1 MDGLFNFATPA
12 TLQQNFMKDRVLNTE
27 QMAQMPLLN
36 QVAAMGGNT
45 GSMLGNV
52 VGRAFGGRSP
62 EEARMEQMQGLLSN
76 ANMNDPEGLM
86 SLSQRLQSI
95 NPAVAQEL
103 AQRAMN
109 MRKTQVEI
117 EAQQADMLNKQRDPI
132 NKLIN
137 SGKYTP
143 ESVEAYEQSGNISD
157 LKLLEGQI
165 KFSTDAEEVARELY
179 GKSFGSLTP
188 EETAAVNVLRNQRR
202 IAEKQA
208 GAARTTVDA
217 RSFNAAETEYGKAVG
232 KDSAQRDVALLDT
245 VSAAETAMP
254 KLLETKD
261 LIVNGNINVGIASN
275 VQDVIARARSK
286 FLADKAAGKNVADSQ
301 YLDSLLGSDVFS
313 QIAALGI
320 GARGLDTPAEREFL
334 REVITGTR
342 ALDRETLRRMVDF
355 RIDATERS
363 VNKYNERLAKGEF
376 NKYQEVTGRKLEPIK
391 LPSRE
396 KTSTGAT
403 PTMRFNPATG
413 RLEPVRN

>member
-1 MDGLFNFATPA
+1 
-12 TLQQNFMKDRVLNTE
+12 
-27 QMAQMPLLN
+27 
-36 QVAAMGGNT
+36 MGGNT

-95 NPAVAQEL
+95 NPAAAQEL

-109 MRKTQVEI
+109 MRKTQVETQAA
-117 EAQQADMLNKQRDPI
+117 EADALNKQREPI

-179 GKSFGSLTP
+179 GKRFDALTP
-188 EETAAVNVLRNQRR
+188 EQAAEVNILRNQRKV
-202 IAEKQA
+202 AAAQA

-254 KLLETKD
+254 KLLETRD

-275 VQDVIARARSK
+275 VQDVISRARAK
-286 FLADKAAGKNVADSQ
+286 FLSDKNAGKNVSDSQ
-301 YLDSLLGSDVFS
+301 YLDSLLGSDVFG

-342 ALDRETLRRMVDF
+342 TLDRETLRRMVDF
-355 RIDATERS
+355 RIDATERA
-363 VNKYNERLAKGEF
+363 VRRYNERLKDGEF
-376 NKYQEVTGRKLEPIK
+376 DKYQQVTGRKLSPVQV
-391 LPSRE
+391 PSRLSGE
-396 KTSTGAT
+396 DRAA
-403 PTMRFNPATG
+403 MEWANANPNDPRAAQIKQRLGG
-413 RLEPVRN
+413 R